1 MNQSLVMTSVRLDR
15 DLHAALRQI
24 AFDRRVSIHSLLIEG
39 AHQAVQK
46 YGTEPSSPSPQAATS
61 TFAGVR
67 EFPGTGNVAE
77 GLAL

>member
-15 DLHAALRQI
+15 ELHAALRQI

-46 YGTEPSSPSPQAATS
+46 YGATDSASAPQSA
-61 TFAGVR
+61 FAGVR
-67 EFPGTGNVAE
+67 EFPGTGTVAE